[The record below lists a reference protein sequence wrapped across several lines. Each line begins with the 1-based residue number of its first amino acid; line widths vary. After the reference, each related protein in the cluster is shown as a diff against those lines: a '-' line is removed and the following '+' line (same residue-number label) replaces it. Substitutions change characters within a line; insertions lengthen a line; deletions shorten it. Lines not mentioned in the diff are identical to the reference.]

1 VPAQLAN
8 APEPAHSSAFRLELS
23 GTLQKTTGT
32 VNKQELLRKV
42 KELNPDLTMKAT
54 ATALEAVL
62 DVITEALATGEKVTL
77 VGFGS
82 FEARDRKA
90 RQGVNPSTG
99 EKMTIPAARV
109 VGFRVGNELKA
120 RVGG

>member
-1 VPAQLAN
+1 VPAQPVN
-8 APEPAHSSAFRLELS
+8 SPESAHPSAFWLELS
-23 GTLQKTTGT
+23 DTLQKTTGT

-42 KELNPDLTMKAT
+42 KEVNPDLTMKAT
-54 ATALEAVL
+54 AAALEAVL
-62 DVITEALATGEKVTL
+62 SVITDTLATGEKVTL
-77 VGFGS
+77 VGFGT
-82 FEARDRKA
+82 FEARDRSA

-120 RVGG
+120 RVAG

>member
-1 VPAQLAN
+1 VPAQLVN

-42 KELNPDLTMKAT
+42 KEANPDLTMKVT
-54 ATALEAVL
+54 AAALEAVL
-62 DVITEALATGEKVTL
+62 SVIAEALATGEKVTL

-82 FEARDRKA
+82 FEARDRKE

-99 EKMTIPAARV
+99 EKMVIPAARV
-109 VGFRVGNELKA
+109 VGFRAGNELKA

>member
-1 VPAQLAN
+1 VPAQPVN
-8 APEPAHSSAFRLELS
+8 SPESAHPSAFWLELS
-23 GTLQKTTGT
+23 DTLQKTTGT

-42 KELNPDLTMKAT
+42 KEVNPDLTMKAT
-54 ATALEAVL
+54 APALEAVL
-62 DVITEALATGEKVTL
+62 SVITEALATGEKVTL
-77 VGFGS
+77 VGFGT
-82 FEARDRKA
+82 FEARDRKE